1 MRRTWLSWL
10 GGVSA
15 LLLSPSMARAQSPQP
30 VNNWNGGVSLPAD
43 VSMYAYVPSKVAAKP
58 PLLAV
63 IHYCGG
69 SAQAVFGQ
77 AQGGGLVAAADKYGF
92 ILILP
97 SNANAAGQNGR
108 CWDVTSKKAQTRDGG
123 GDTHAIAQMMKY
135 ALTQYHANA
144 DRVYCSGDS
153 SGGMTTQLMLALYPD
168 VYKAG
173 SSFAGVPA
181 GCSNA
186 FDGAGLC
193 GFGAQTA
200 QQWGDRV
207 RAMNPGYTGHRPRVQ
222 LFHGD
227 ADATIKFP
235 NHGESIKEWSNVL
248 GLAASPSTTDM
259 GVSLGNHKAT
269 RQRWKNQ
276 CGFVTLDAFTS
287 IGGDHGPS
295 DALFEADYVV
305 PFLGLDDTG
314 ELDPEAKQ
322 CSGAGGSGGAAGAGG
337 SAGSTAGGTAGA
349 GGAVANGGSSNVAG
363 GSLGGGSGSGG
374 SSASAGAPGTAGN
387 VASGGSAT
395 GGTSGVAGQSTT
407 PNSGANATTDDPS
420 GCTCK
425 LGARSSNSAV
435 WLAALALGVAR
446 IRRRHRCA

>member
-1 MRRTWLSWL
+1 
-10 GGVSA
+10 
-15 LLLSPSMARAQSPQP
+15 
-30 VNNWNGGVSLPAD
+30 
-43 VSMYAYVPSKVAAKP
+43 MYAYVPGKVAAKP
-58 PLLAV
+58 PLLTV

-69 SAQAVFGQ
+69 SAQAAFSQ
-77 AQGGGLVAAADKYGF
+77 AKGGGLVAAADKYGF

-108 CWDVTSKKAQTRDGG
+108 CWDVSSKKAQTRDGG
-123 GDTHAIAQMMKY
+123 GDTHAIAQMVKY
-135 ALTQYHANA
+135 ALTQYHANTE
-144 DRVYCSGDS
+144 RVYCSGNS

-173 SSFAGVPA
+173 SAFAGVPA

-193 GFGAQTA
+193 GSGAQTA

-227 ADATIKFP
+227 ADDTIKFP
-235 NHGESIKEWSNVL
+235 NHGEAIKEWTNVL
-248 GLAASPSTTDM
+248 GLTASPDMTDM
-259 GVSLGNHKAT
+259 NVSLGNHQAT

-314 ELDPEAKQ
+314 EVDPEVKQ
-322 CSGAGGSGGAAGAGG
+322 CRGAGGSSGAGGAGG
-337 SAGSTAGGTAGA
+337 SAGAAAAGMGGT
-349 GGAVANGGSSNVAG
+349 
-363 GSLGGGSGSGG
+363 
-374 SSASAGAPGTAGN
+374 
-387 VASGGSAT
+387 VASGGSSSVAGSSV
-395 GGTSGVAGQSTT
+395 GGGSESGGNNANAGAPGVAGNLASAGSAAGGAGGLAGQSTT
-407 PNSGANATTDDPS
+407 LNLDDDKTTADTS
-420 GCTCK
+420 GCTCQ
-425 LGARSSNSAV
+425 LGARSSNSALGV
-435 WLAALALGVAR
+435 VVLALGIAVALP
-446 IRRRHRCA
+446 RRCLGAA

>member
-1 MRRTWLSWL
+1 MRRVWLSLL

-15 LLLSPSMARAQSPQP
+15 LLISPSGAHAQSPQQ

-43 VSMYAYVPSKVAAKP
+43 VSMYAYVPGKVAAKP
-58 PLLAV
+58 PLLTV

-69 SAQAVFGQ
+69 SAQAVFNQ
-77 AQGGGLVAAADKYGF
+77 AKGGGLVAAADKYGF

-108 CWDVTSKKAQTRDGG
+108 CWDVSSKKAQTRDGG
-123 GDTHAIAQMMKY
+123 GDTHAIAQMVKY

-207 RAMNPGYTGHRPRVQ
+207 RAMNPGYTGRRPRVQ

-227 ADATIKFP
+227 ADDTIKFP
-235 NHGESIKEWSNVL
+235 NHGESIKEWTNVL
-248 GLAASPSTTDM
+248 ALAASPGTTDT
-259 GVSLGNHKAT
+259 GLSLGNHQAT

-314 ELDPEAKQ
+314 EVDPEVKQ
-322 CSGAGGSGGAAGAGG
+322 CSGAGGSSGVGGTAG
-337 SAGSTAGGTAGA
+337 SAGSAAGGTTDA
-349 GGAVANGGSSNVAG
+349 GGGAASGGSSNVAG
-363 GSLGGGSGSGG
+363 SSSIGGSGSGG
-374 SSASAGAPGTAGN
+374 SNASAGAPGVAGN
-387 VASGGSAT
+387 VASAGSPAGGAS
-395 GGTSGVAGQSTT
+395 SVAGQGPTLSFD
-407 PNSGANATTDDPS
+407 GDEATADTS
-420 GCTCK
+420 GCTCQ
-425 LGARSSNSAV
+425 LGARSSNGGI
-435 WLAALALGVAR
+435 WTAALALGIASA
-446 IRRRHRCA
+446 RRRRRVA

>member
-1 MRRTWLSWL
+1 MRRVWLYWL
-10 GGVSA
+10 GSVST
-15 LLLSPSMARAQSPQP
+15 LLLSPSTARAQSPEQ
-30 VNNWNGGVSLPAD
+30 VNNWNGGVNLPAD
-43 VSMYAYVPSKVAAKP
+43 VSMYAYVPGKVAAKP
-58 PLLAV
+58 PLLTV

-69 SAQAVFGQ
+69 SAQAAFSQ
-77 AQGGGLVAAADKYGF
+77 AKGGGLVAAADKYGF

-97 SNANAAGQNGR
+97 SNADAAGKNGR
-108 CWDVTSKKAQTRDGG
+108 CWDVSSKKAQTRDGG
-123 GDTHAIAQMMKY
+123 GDTHAIAQMVKY

-144 DRVYCSGDS
+144 DRVYCSGNS

-173 SSFAGVPA
+173 AAFAGVPA

-227 ADATIKFP
+227 ADDTIKFP
-235 NHGESIKEWSNVL
+235 NHGEGIKEWTNVL
-248 GLAASPSTTDM
+248 GLAASPDMTDM
-259 GVSLGNHKAT
+259 NVSLGNHKAT

-287 IGGDHGPS
+287 LGGDHGPS

-314 ELDPEAKQ
+314 EVDPEVKQ
-322 CSGAGGSGGAAGAGG
+322 CSGAGGSSGTGGAGGNAGAAAGGAAG
-337 SAGSTAGGTAGA
+337 T
-349 GGAVANGGSSNVAG
+349 GGAA
-363 GSLGGGSGSGG
+363 
-374 SSASAGAPGTAGN
+374 
-387 VASGGSAT
+387 AT
-395 GGTSGVAGQSTT
+395 GGTSNVAGSSSSGGSASGGTSGNAGAPSVAGNAASAGSAAGGASGLAGQTTT
-407 PNSGANATTDDPS
+407 PNNGANTSDDPS
-420 GCTCK
+420 GCTCRI
-425 LGARSSNSAV
+425 GARSSNGAV
-435 WLAALALGVAR
+435 WAAALALCLAGA
-446 IRRRHRCA
+446 RRRRRGA